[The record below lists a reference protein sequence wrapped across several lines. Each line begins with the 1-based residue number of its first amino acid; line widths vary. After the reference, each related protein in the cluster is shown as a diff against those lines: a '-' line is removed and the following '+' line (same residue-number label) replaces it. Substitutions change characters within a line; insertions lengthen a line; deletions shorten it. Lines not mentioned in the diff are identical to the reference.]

1 MFIVKKHLSRRTLL
15 RGAGAAVALPL
26 LDAMIPAGTALA
38 QTAAAPKPRMGF
50 FYLPHGAV
58 MDHWRPTAV
67 GTRFE
72 LPQILE
78 PFAPFQDA
86 MTVVSGLRN
95 KAAEG
100 AGVHTV
106 NPGTWLSCTSP
117 FWPKDASQAQR
128 GISADQMAARAIG
141 QDAPFPSLEL
151 CTEVKASSGAACNP
165 EFGCGFG
172 TTISFRS
179 ASQPLPMEHNPRKLF
194 YRLFGQGDTAQEREA
209 IIAQTG
215 SLLDLV
221 TEGTTSLRGQLGV
234 ADQVRMAEY
243 LESVREIERQVQKM
257 ADQDLSHLDLPD
269 APAGVPAA
277 FDEHINTMFDLA
289 ALAYEAGLTRIV
301 SFMMAAEISMLT
313 YNQVGISEAFHPLS
327 HHQNNP
333 DKLVRLAVVQQYHSK
348 VFARFLERLRNTPDG
363 DGSLLDH
370 SILLYGSNMS
380 DSNLHNADPLPS
392 VVFGHGYGRL
402 AGGQH
407 LQFAEDTPH
416 ANLILTLLDRA
427 GVPIASLGNSTG
439 DLAEV

>member
-1 MFIVKKHLSRRTLL
+1 MFITKKHLPRRTFLKGV
-15 RGAGAAVALPL
+15 GASLSLPL

-38 QTAAAPKPRMGF
+38 QTAAAAKPKMGF

-58 MDHWRPTAV
+58 ISKWVPAATGRD
-67 GTRFE
+67 FD
-72 LPQILE
+72 LPQIL
-78 PFAPFQDA
+78 APFTPFKDQ

-117 FWPKDASQAQR
+117 FWPKDGAGVS
-128 GISADQMAARAIG
+128 GVSADQLAAQAIG
-141 QDAPFPSLEL
+141 LDTPFPSLEL
-151 CTEVKASSGAACNP
+151 CTEVKASSGGACSK

-172 TTISFRS
+172 STISFRS
-179 ASQPLPMEHNPRKLF
+179 GTQPLPMEHNPRKLF
-194 YRLFGQGDTAQEREA
+194 YRLFGQGDTAAERAA
-209 IIAQTG
+209 IVSQTD

-221 TEGTTSLRGQLGV
+221 AESAASVRSKLGP
-234 ADQVRMAEY
+234 ADRERMEQY
-243 LESVREIERQVQKM
+243 LESVRDIDRQVQKM
-257 ADQDLSHLDLPD
+257 ADQDLSAVALPD

-277 FDEHINTMFDLA
+277 FDDHIKLMFDLA
-289 ALAYEAGLTRIV
+289 ALAFQAGLTRVV

-327 HHQNNP
+327 HHQNNADKMARLAIVQTYHSTVFAGFL
-333 DKLVRLAVVQQYHSK
+333 DKLA
-348 VFARFLERLRNTPDG
+348 NTPDG

-380 DSNLHNADPLPS
+380 DSNLHNADPLPAAI
-392 VVFGHGYGRL
+392 FGRGYGRIK
-402 AGGQH
+402 GGQH
-407 LQFAEDTPH
+407 LKFAQDTPH
-416 ANLILTLLDRA
+416 ANLMLTLLDRA
-427 GVPIASLGNSTG
+427 GVPVESLGNSTG

>member
-1 MFIVKKHLSRRTLL
+1 MFISKKHLSRRALL

-38 QTAAAPKPRMGF
+38 QTAAAPKPKLGF

-58 MDHWRPTAV
+58 MDRWRPAAA
-67 GTRFE
+67 GRAFE
-72 LPQILE
+72 LPQILA
-78 PFAPFQDA
+78 PFAPFKDSL
-86 MTVVSGLRN
+86 TVVRGLRN

-100 AGVHTV
+100 AGVHAV
-106 NPGTWLSCTSP
+106 NPGTWLSCSSP
-117 FWPKDASQAQR
+117 FWQKDPSQTLR
-128 GISADQMAARAIG
+128 GISADQIAAREIG
-141 QDAPFPSLEL
+141 RDTPFPSLEL
-151 CTEVKASSGAACNP
+151 CTEVKASSGGACNP

-194 YRLFGQGDTAQEREA
+194 YRLFGQGDTVQEREA
-209 IIAQTG
+209 IVAQTG

-221 TEGTTSLRGQLGV
+221 TEGAASLRGQLGA
-234 ADQVRMAEY
+234 ADQVRVAEY
-243 LESVREIERQVQKM
+243 LDSVREIERQVQKM
-257 ADQDLSHLDLPD
+257 ADQDFSSLDLPD

-277 FDEHINTMFDLA
+277 FDEHINLQFDLA

-313 YNQVGISEAFHPLS
+313 YNQVGIADAFHPLS

-333 DKLVRLAVVQQYHSK
+333 DKLARLAIVQQYHST
-348 VFARFLERLRNTPDG
+348 VFARFLDKLKNTPDG

-392 VVFGHGYGRL
+392 AVFGHGYGAL
-402 AGGQH
+402 QGGQH
-407 LQFAEDTPH
+407 LEFAQDTPH

-427 GVPIASLGNSTG
+427 GVPVESLGNSTG
-439 DLAEV
+439 DLADV